1 LPKKIKFEFR
11 LSTYVCQ
18 DHLCFGITRGTKWW
32 CETRKLT
39 HNLIIALMYNQQ
51 PYDVM
56 KFLKGLKRDGLG
68 ERKENEHEEMC
79 IIYFFGL
86 GRSHNSV
93 MEQLTWM

>member
-1 LPKKIKFEFR
+1 
-11 LSTYVCQ
+11 
-18 DHLCFGITRGTKWW
+18 
-32 CETRKLT
+32 
-39 HNLIIALMYNQQ
+39 MYNQQ